1 MITNTGLNQL
11 KEIIDYMD
19 KVPYCVTP
27 KTLYC
32 PKQLYDGFDPCREQT
47 YQTCYDGI
55 VYHNYKAS
63 GVQNAPAYEL
73 LARGLHDNRMLAA
86 LNQFLDS
93 HGRNATIGI
102 MGGHALARTD
112 ATYRQIALLGKR
124 LTEQGF
130 VMLSG
135 GGPGAMEAT
144 HLGAWM
150 AGRSNQ
156 QLDQA
161 IEMLSPSPTFNDEG
175 WLSTAFDVISTFP
188 QVSDYHSVGVP
199 TWVYGHEPST
209 PFATHIAK
217 FFDNSVREDS
227 ILTLAYGG
235 LVYAP
240 GSAGTMQEIFQEA
253 VQNHYLSMGF
263 ASPMIFFG
271 EHYWT
276 QEMPVYP
283 LLQQLMTTGRYK
295 NLLLSITDDID
306 DIILTLNHFTPG
318 HRPE

>member
-47 YQTCYDGI
+47 YKTCYDGI

-93 HGRNATIGI
+93 HGRNATIGV

-175 WLSTAFDVISTFP
+175 WLSTAFDVISTFRP
-188 QVSDYHSVGVP
+188 PHRLPHTLPNSLTTACAKTASSPSP
-199 TWVYGHEPST
+199 TAGSSMPPAAPAPCRRSSRKPSRT
-209 PFATHIAK
+209 TTSRWALP
-217 FFDNSVREDS
+217 
-227 ILTLAYGG
+227 
-235 LVYAP
+235 AP
-240 GSAGTMQEIFQEA
+240 
-253 VQNHYLSMGF
+253 
-263 ASPMIFFG
+263 
-271 EHYWT
+271 
-276 QEMPVYP
+276 
-283 LLQQLMTTGRYK
+283 
-295 NLLLSITDDID
+295 
-306 DIILTLNHFTPG
+306 
-318 HRPE
+318 